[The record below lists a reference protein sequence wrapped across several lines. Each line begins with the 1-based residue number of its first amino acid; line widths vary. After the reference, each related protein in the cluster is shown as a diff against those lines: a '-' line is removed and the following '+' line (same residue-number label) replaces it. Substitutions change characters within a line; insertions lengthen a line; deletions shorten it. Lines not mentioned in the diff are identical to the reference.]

1 VRKDSGGLCVKAG
14 SREDGL
20 DEELKVVVVLDDG
33 EGLHRLGYLIVFLRR
48 PTGVASVITPGLATM
63 LLWGLLNPTAVKE
76 TLPESG

>member
-1 VRKDSGGLCVKAG
+1 M
-14 SREDGL
+14 
-20 DEELKVVVVLDDG
+20 VVLDDG